1 MNGNVSIWVMLNYI
15 YIRLNFCLFKLIL
28 PALIKQVA
36 YLEIFVDCV
45 FKFLDFYSNI
55 LKYILMK
62 PLSGPGVHSSC
73 GLTLDGS

>member
-1 MNGNVSIWVMLNYI
+1 MLNDI

-45 FKFLDFYSNI
+45 FKFLDFYSNLLHPYFYI